1 MQDAVFK
8 LCIFGDG
15 GVGKTTLVN
24 KYLTGVFKNSTMT
37 IGIDFHIK
45 TLVIDGIKV
54 RLQIWDFAGEERFR
68 FLLPSYIIGASGA
81 IFMYDITRF
90 SSLKNLNDWL
100 DVLNHGAQSIE
111 EQFPILLAGGKAD
124 LELEDK
130 RAIDKE
136 LGFETAKENNLC
148 GFLECSAKTGDNVEE
163 IFNKITREMIKK
175 AGIFELNPT
184 Y

>member
-68 FLLPSYIIGASGA
+68 FLLPSYIVGASGG

-100 DVLNHGAQSIE
+100 DVLNHGASAIE
-111 EQFPILLAGGKAD
+111 DQIPILLAGGKAD
-124 LELEDK
+124 LADK

-136 LGFETAKENNLC
+136 LGSETAKENNLC
-148 GFLECSAKTGDNVEE
+148 GFLECSAKTGENVDL
-163 IFNKITREMIKK
+163 IFETITRKIINK
-175 AGIFELNPT
+175 AGIFEVKPT
-184 Y
+184 F